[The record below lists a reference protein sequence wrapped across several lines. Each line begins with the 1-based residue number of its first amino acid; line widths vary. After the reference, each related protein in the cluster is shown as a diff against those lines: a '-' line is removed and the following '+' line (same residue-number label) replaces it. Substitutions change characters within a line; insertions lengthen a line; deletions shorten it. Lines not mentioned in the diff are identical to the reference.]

1 MLKTFFINIIGGKN
15 FFIYKILSAFNVS
28 ITNYIKIFSL
38 INKNSYLIFF
48 YCIIKSQLFI
58 SFNPVKPSEKLDFQ
72 KKYSFKY
79 PDFFSNYFNIWN
91 NFLFKLSRFKYL
103 ELGTFE
109 GRSALFVS
117 ELKNCEKIICVDP
130 YIEYAES
137 EKYEFKMSDVF
148 NSVDQKLKK
157 IKHKK
162 INLIRKTSDDFFFEN
177 KEFFDVIYIDGYHQ
191 YDYVK
196 RDFINSLNFLK
207 KDGILICDDFLWFK
221 YKKQNDN
228 PIIAILDCYNQ
239 NKKNLEVLFISNQII
254 FKKLN

>member
-1 MLKTFFINIIGGKN
+1 
-15 FFIYKILSAFNVS
+15 
-28 ITNYIKIFSL
+28 
-38 INKNSYLIFF
+38 
-48 YCIIKSQLFI
+48 
-58 SFNPVKPSEKLDFQ
+58 
-72 KKYSFKY
+72 
-79 PDFFSNYFNIWN
+79 
-91 NFLFKLSRFKYL
+91 
-103 ELGTFE
+103 
-109 GRSALFVS
+109 
-117 ELKNCEKIICVDP
+117 
-130 YIEYAES
+130 
-137 EKYEFKMSDVF
+137 MSDVF